1 MSGDAFLVDAI
12 AFRRNKDWQRDV
24 GQRNGD
30 RGRRHSRPCLRRRG
44 YPALHRLQYGLVID
58 FVGMDK
64 ENPARL
70 EHFSQNSPI
79 RLTPCANAYS
89 QIR

>member
-1 MSGDAFLVDAI
+1 M
-12 AFRRNKDWQRDV
+12 
-24 GQRNGD
+24 
-30 RGRRHSRPCLRRRG
+30 
-44 YPALHRLQYGLVID
+44 ID

-79 RLTPCANAYS
+79 RLRPVRMRTLKSGDAIC
-89 QIR
+89 R